1 LHAYNLLTNEAAVKD
16 MTGSASTDATTLAKY
31 LGAAILIPLAAYNII
46 SSYVPHAV
54 QRRFGIVNLLSALY
68 CTVVWWY
75 TMNHETQMFKVP
87 ILGWLIL
94 AALSAYAVFHDGNL
108 SLPQLT
114 FTKSPVSY
122 FALVGAV
129 VSIVFGF
136 QLVLGDG
143 RQFWSDLGL
152 KHDGAV
158 AQLSRFWGLFLQPRL
173 AVAWLTTTT
182 LPRSNQ
188 IPFGWHAAAW
198 WAICLAGAFALFDRS
213 APMFYVNVLIFTLM
227 SLGGLVATYLQQRGA
242 THVRGKA
249 ATVAVDDDADDD
261 DIEPVSR
268 GRSKSPARSK
278 SSPPAT
284 TTARGKSPATNAR
297 SKSPGA
303 KKRA

>member
-182 LPRSNQ
+182 LPQQSDSV
-188 IPFGWHAAAW
+188 W
-198 WAICLAGAFALFDRS
+198 LAR
-213 APMFYVNVLIFTLM
+213 
-227 SLGGLVATYLQQRGA
+227 GGLVGDLPRRCVRTLRSLGADVLRQRA
-242 THVRGKA
+242 HLHA
-249 ATVAVDDDADDD
+249 DVARRLGGHIPPTAWCHAC
-261 DIEPVSR
+261 PR
-268 GRSKSPARSK
+268 QGGNGRR
-278 SSPPAT
+278 
-284 TTARGKSPATNAR
+284 R
-297 SKSPGA
+297 
-303 KKRA
+303 